1 MLNPYENEAN
11 YMVPI
16 IKVMSYVNNFGDNRM
31 SEEEQVIFKKDI
43 EELRDINNKY
53 GNDLIDFDVFLNQL
67 LIQYKLLVNRAKIYV
82 INAFAAADLDG
93 NGVCNLEEFIL
104 LNKNIE

>member
-31 SEEEQVIFKKDI
+31 SEEE
-43 EELRDINNKY
+43 
-53 GNDLIDFDVFLNQL
+53 
-67 LIQYKLLVNRAKIYV
+67 
-82 INAFAAADLDG
+82 
-93 NGVCNLEEFIL
+93 
-104 LNKNIE
+104 